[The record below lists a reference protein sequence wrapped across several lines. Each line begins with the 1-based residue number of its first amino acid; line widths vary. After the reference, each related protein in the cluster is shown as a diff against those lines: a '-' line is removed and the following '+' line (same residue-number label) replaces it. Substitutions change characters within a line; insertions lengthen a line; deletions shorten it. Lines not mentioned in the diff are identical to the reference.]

1 MTTRRAMLALL
12 VALCVAPALSQEPR
26 RLDFQVVGGAV
37 APAQRV
43 AKAVRG
49 ETLLLRVTSDRPGAL
64 HLHGYD
70 VELPLKPGGAAEAT
84 VTLRAAGR
92 FAAYFHAAD
101 EKPSKRHG
109 TALFHLD
116 VLPK

>member
-1 MTTRRAMLALL
+1 MRTRRAALALL
-12 VALCVAPALSQEPR
+12 VVLCAAPALGQEPR
-26 RLDFQVVGGAV
+26 RLDLQVVGGAV
-37 APAQRV
+37 ATGQRV

-49 ETLLLRVTSDRPGAL
+49 ETLLLRVTSDRAGAL

-70 VELPLKPGGAAEAT
+70 IELKLKPGVAAEAT

-92 FAAYFHAAD
+92 FAAYFHATD
-101 EKPSKRHG
+101 EKSSKRHG
-109 TALFHLD
+109 PALFHLD